1 MILERIKTI
10 IAEELKID
18 KNEVIYPIDNKMGDF
33 SLPLFKMSKIRK
45 ISPEEIGFGIKE
57 DIAKSEKLKNI
68 IISSEVVGGYLNFF
82 IKSSY
87 LIEKI
92 LPEIINKKNKYG
104 QNQLGQ
110 GDITVFEFSNVN
122 THKDFHIG
130 HLRNITFGQSICNIF
145 SASGFKSYPISYIN
159 DFGIHVAKTIWSYK
173 KNFSENLGKCYS
185 NTVKET
191 EENPLIAQEVGNIM
205 AEIENRQGEDYKVWQ
220 KTRKISLQNF
230 NNIYKKLNIK
240 FKKTYFES
248 QVINK
253 GLEMVDSFM
262 DQNIFKKSEGAI
274 IADLEEDGLGILP
287 VIRSDGTALYPVA
300 DLALAEKKFR
310 DFKDLK
316 NSYIVVDV
324 RQSLYFKQLFRVLS
338 LAGYKQNFVHLPYEF
353 ITLPDGMM
361 SSRSGNSISFD
372 DLYQKVF
379 NKLVEETRAR
389 HTDWNDKK
397 IKNNSEKLAVAIL
410 KFEMLK
416 VSANKIIT
424 FDIEE
429 AVKFEGFNALYIL
442 YGLVR
447 IKSIL
452 KKGKFKN
459 FSKINFNLLDNK
471 LEKDLSVKL
480 AKYPEIIIKSK
491 EEHDPSEIAK
501 YLFELFKMFNEYYQN
516 INILQSDKEIKKAR
530 LLFIKSISQVAENA
544 LGLLGISS
552 IDEI

>member
-18 KNEVIYPIDNKMGDF
+18 KNELIYPIDNKLGDF
-33 SLPLFKMSKIRK
+33 SLPLFKMSKIKK

-68 IISSEVVGGYLNFF
+68 VISSEVVGGYLNFF
-82 IKSSY
+82 IKPSY
-87 LIEKI
+87 LIKQI

-104 QNQLGQ
+104 QNRLGQ
-110 GDITVFEFSNVN
+110 EDIAIFEFANVN
-122 THKDFHIG
+122 THKDIHIG
-130 HLRNITFGQSICNIF
+130 HLRNIAFGQSICNIF
-145 SASGFKSYPISYIN
+145 SANGFRAYPVSYVN
-159 DFGIHVAKTIWSYK
+159 DFGIHAAKTIWSYK

-185 NTVKET
+185 NTVKEI
-191 EENPLIAQEVGNIM
+191 EENPVVAKEVGDIM
-205 AEIENRQGEDYKVWQ
+205 AEVENRQGTNYKIWQ
-220 KTRKISLQNF
+220 KTRRISLQNF
-230 NNIYKKLNIK
+230 NSIYKKLNVK

-248 QVINK
+248 QVIDK
-253 GLEMVDSFM
+253 GLEMVDSF
-262 DQNIFKKSEGAI
+262 IEKKILKKSEGAI
-274 IADLEEDGLGILP
+274 IADLEEYKLGVLP

-300 DLALAEKKFR
+300 DFALAEKKFR
-310 DFKDLK
+310 DFKGLK
-316 NSYIVVDV
+316 NSYVVVDV
-324 RQSLYFKQLFRVLS
+324 RQSLHFKQLFKVLS

-379 NKLVEETRAR
+379 NKLVEETRLR
-389 HTDWNDKK
+389 HVDWSDKK
-397 IKNNSEKLAVAIL
+397 IKNNSEKLAIAIL

-416 VSANKIIT
+416 ISANKIIT

-429 AVKFEGFNALYIL
+429 AIKFEGFSALYIL

-452 KKGKFKN
+452 KKGRFN
-459 FSKINFNLLDNK
+459 NSQKINFNLLNNK
-471 LEKDLSVKL
+471 LEKDLSIKL
-480 AKYPEIIIKSK
+480 AKYPEIIIKSQK
-491 EEHDPSEIAK
+491 ESDPSEISK

-516 INILQSDKEIKKAR
+516 INILQSDRDTKKAR

-544 LGLLGISS
+544 LGLLGIIS
-552 IDEI
+552 INEI